1 MIHARS
7 LEELSLQNA
16 YLTIGVFDGV
26 HRGHRALIRYLVAA
40 ARADHA
46 PAVVLTF
53 TPHPVA
59 VLGDQADLPC
69 LTTPE
74 ERAQLLF
81 RLGVDIV
88 ITQPFDRALAS
99 QSAEAFMRRLS
110 HALGL
115 RRLFV
120 GYDFALGHGR
130 EGTAERLRELGQLL
144 GYEVEVIA
152 PVRHGEEIISA
163 TAIRAH
169 LQAGRVDVATDLL
182 GYFYTLAGK
191 VVRGEGRGHQLQF
204 PTANLAP
211 PACKLLPANGV
222 YACWSRVLGQRYLS
236 VVNIG
241 LRPTFEAHA
250 DRPHIES
257 HLLDFRGDLYDQTL
271 TIEFVARLREERKF
285 PSAEALVE
293 QIQRDV
299 NQARAHLTQLST
311 AVLEKGG

>member
-1 MIHARS
+1 MMHARS
-7 LEELSLQNA
+7 LEEISLQNA

-26 HRGHRALIRYLVAA
+26 HRGHRALIGRLVEA

-53 TPHPVA
+53 APHPAA
-59 VLGDQADLPC
+59 VLGDQANFPC

-88 ITQPFDRALAS
+88 ITQPFDRTLAS
-99 QSAEAFMRRLS
+99 QSAETFMRRLS

-115 RRLFV
+115 RRLFI
-120 GYDFALGHGR
+120 GYDFALGRGR
-130 EGTAERLRELGQLL
+130 EGNATRLRELGSRL
-144 GYEVEVIA
+144 GYEVEIIA
-152 PVRHGEEIISA
+152 PVRHGEEVISA

-169 LQAGRVDVATDLL
+169 LQAGRVDVAAELL
-182 GYFYTLAGK
+182 GYFYTMQGQ
-191 VVRGEGRGHQLQF
+191 VVRGEGRGRRLQF
-204 PTANLAP
+204 PTANLALP
-211 PACKLLPANGV
+211 ECKLVPAHGV
-222 YACWSRVLGQRYLS
+222 YVCWSYVGSQRYPS

-241 LRPTFEAHA
+241 LRPTFDTLA
-250 DRPHIES
+250 DQPHMES
-257 HLLDFRGDLYDQTL
+257 HLLDFSGDLYDQTL

-293 QIQRDV
+293 QIRRDID
-299 NQARAHLTQLST
+299 QARASLTRAS
-311 AVLEKGG
+311 AFALEKGG

>member
-7 LEELSLQNA
+7 LDEVSLSGA

-26 HRGHRALIRYLVAA
+26 HRGHQALIGRLVEA
-40 ARADHA
+40 ARAAGA

-53 TPHPVA
+53 TPHPAA
-59 VLGDQADLPC
+59 VLSNQADLPC

-88 ITQPFDRALAS
+88 ITQLFDRALAS

-120 GYDFALGHGR
+120 GYDFALGRGR
-130 EGTAERLRELGQLL
+130 EGTAERLRELGRLL
-144 GYEVEVIA
+144 GYAVEVIA
-152 PVRHGEEIISA
+152 PVCYGEEIISA

-169 LQAGRVDVATDLL
+169 LQAGRVDMAANLL
-182 GYFYTLAGK
+182 GYFYTIEGQ
-191 VVRGEGRGHQLQF
+191 VVRGEGRGRRLQF
-204 PTANLAP
+204 PTANLAL

-222 YACWSRVLGQRYLS
+222 YACWSSALGQRYLS
-236 VVNIG
+236 IVNIG
-241 LRPTFEAHA
+241 FRPTFEAHA
-250 DRPHIES
+250 ERPHIES
-257 HLLDFRGDLYDQTL
+257 HLLDFRGNLYDQTL
-271 TIEFVARLREERKF
+271 TVEFVARLREERKF

-293 QIQRDV
+293 QIRRDV
-299 NQARAHLTQLST
+299 NQARERLTQVRT
-311 AVLEKGG
+311 AVLEKGE